1 MRLRRAHTTHTKE
14 KFAERGRSSRERAN
28 RVTGALDP
36 GAISRDFDALMCDL
50 DGVVYR
56 GDRLIK
62 GAPEAIRRL
71 RERGVKVIFCTNN
84 SRSTVN
90 EYVAK
95 LAGFGIGA
103 LDDDVLTSGV
113 VTSEVLAAQGYPGKT
128 AIVIGDRGVRDALTA
143 IGVVLNDD
151 AASIAAEAVV
161 VGWDV
166 NFDYSTMRRVSSAVR
181 NGAKLF
187 ATNRDS
193 TFPAPEGLWPGAGA
207 ILASIEVASGHT
219 AEIVGKPYPPMM
231 EAVARR
237 MPGARRIA
245 AVGDRADSD
254 LAGAVSMGWAT
265 ILVLSGVTTRS
276 EAEDL
281 RPSPDLVVDSL
292 ADLG

>member
-1 MRLRRAHTTHTKE
+1 MP
-14 KFAERGRSSRERAN
+14 
-28 RVTGALDP
+28 VALDP
-36 GAISRDFDALMCDL
+36 AGISRSFDALMCDL
-50 DGVVYR
+50 DGVIYR
-56 GDRLIK
+56 GDRLIE
-62 GAPEAIRRL
+62 GAPAAIRRL
-71 RERGVKVIFCTNN
+71 RERGVRVIFCTNN
-84 SRSTVN
+84 SRSTVD
-90 EYVAK
+90 EYVGK
-95 LAGFGIGA
+95 LNRFGIDA

-113 VTSEVLAAQGYPGKT
+113 VTSEVLAAQGYAGKT
-128 AIVIGDRGVRDALTA
+128 AIVIGDRGVRESLTS

-151 AASIAAEAVV
+151 PGSITAEAVV

-207 ILASIEVASGHT
+207 ILASIEVASGRA

-237 MPGARRIA
+237 MAGARRIA

-254 LAGAVSMGWAT
+254 LAGAVSMGWVT

-276 EAEDL
+276 EANALE
-281 RPSPDLVVDSL
+281 PPPDLVVASL

>member
-1 MRLRRAHTTHTKE
+1 MTA
-14 KFAERGRSSRERAN
+14 
-28 RVTGALDP
+28 VLDP
-36 GAISRDFDALMCDL
+36 AAVSQSFDALMCDL

-56 GDRLIK
+56 GDRLIQ
-62 GAPEAIRRL
+62 GAPAAIRRL
-71 RERGVKVIFCTNN
+71 RERGVKIIFCTNN
-84 SRSTVN
+84 SRSTVD

-95 LAGFGIGA
+95 LAGFGIDA
-103 LDDDVLTSGV
+103 LDDDVLTSGI

-128 AIVIGDRGVRDALTA
+128 AIVIGDRGVRDALTS

-151 AASIAAEAVV
+151 PASIAADAVV

-166 NFDYSTMRRVSSAVR
+166 NFNYSTMRRVSSAVR

-207 ILASIEVASGHT
+207 ILASIEVASGQS
-219 AEIVGKPYPPMM
+219 AEIVGKPHPPMM

-237 MPGARRIA
+237 MSGADRIA

-276 EAEDL
+276 EADDL
-281 RPSPDLVVDSL
+281 QPAPDLVVDSL

>member
-1 MRLRRAHTTHTKE
+1 MVSA
-14 KFAERGRSSRERAN
+14 
-28 RVTGALDP
+28 ALNP
-36 GAISRDFDALMCDL
+36 EAISSSFDALMCDL
-50 DGVVYR
+50 DGVIYR
-56 GDRLIK
+56 GDRLIE
-62 GAPEAIRRL
+62 GAPQAIERL

-84 SRSTVN
+84 SRSTVD

-95 LAGFGIGA
+95 LAGFGIEAVG
-103 LDDDVLTSGV
+103 DDVLTSGV
-113 VTSEVLAAQGYPGKT
+113 VTSEVLAAQGFSGKT
-128 AIVIGDRGVRDALTA
+128 AIVIGDRGVRDGLTS

-151 AASIAAEAVV
+151 PASICADAVV

-166 NFDYSTMRRVSSAVR
+166 DFDYRTMRRVSSAVR
-181 NGAKLF
+181 DGAKLF

-207 ILASIEVASGHT
+207 ILASIEVASGRA

-237 MPGARRIA
+237 MSGARRIA

-265 ILVLSGVTTRS
+265 ILVLSGVTTRC
-276 EAEDL
+276 EADVL
-281 RPSPDLVVDSL
+281 QPPPDLVVESL

>member
-1 MRLRRAHTTHTKE
+1 MTPIL
-14 KFAERGRSSRERAN
+14 
-28 RVTGALDP
+28 VP
-36 GAISRDFDALMCDL
+36 GTVSQSFDALMCDL

-56 GDRLIK
+56 GDRLIE
-62 GAPEAIRRL
+62 GAPEAIERL
-71 RERGVKVIFCTNN
+71 RGRGVRVIFCTNN
-84 SRSTVN
+84 SRSTVD

-95 LAGFGIGA
+95 LTRFGIGSVE
-103 LDDDVLTSGV
+103 DDVLTSGV
-113 VTSEVLAAQGYPGKT
+113 VASEVLAARGYAGKK
-128 AIVIGDRGVRDALTA
+128 AIVIGDRGVRDGLTS
-143 IGVVLNDD
+143 IGVELNDD
-151 AASIAAEAVV
+151 PASIAAEAVV

-166 NFDYSTMRRVSSAVR
+166 NFDYGTMRRVSSAVR

-193 TFPAPEGLWPGAGA
+193 TFPAPDGLWPGAGA
-207 ILASIEVASGHT
+207 ILASIEVASGQK
-219 AEIVGKPYPPMM
+219 AEIVGKPYAPMM

-237 MPGARRIA
+237 MEGARRIA

-276 EAEDL
+276 EADAL
-281 RPSPDLVVDSL
+281 RPPPDLVVGSL